1 MFKGIF
7 LCVLFAV
14 LSANS
19 MAHLRRSADARSD
32 EIKKRDIQKI
42 SHSLGKA
49 LQHAMKAGR
58 LQKREANDMDLDR
71 HSADEFENPLKR
83 DYTIRTRLH

>member
-49 LQHAMKAGR
+49 LQHAMKGKFNQCASFPVLSLFAQVGPNV
-58 LQKREANDMDLDR
+58 LYLTHKAF
-71 HSADEFENPLKR
+71 SG
-83 DYTIRTRLH
+83 